1 MTYEELK
8 DIVLCG
14 ETSKVQFKQ
23 EWTSQKEIAKEMI
36 AFANL
41 HGGMILF
48 GVKDKTGE
56 LIGLTYDDIQTIS
69 RELGNAAN
77 EHVRP
82 TIYIETETL
91 MADGKRFLI
100 CNIAQ
105 GKNKPY
111 KNLSGEIWVRQG
123 ADKRHVTENS
133 EILSLFQQSGAY
145 HPERDAIPKTSTSDL
160 EMAYINEYFTKVFGK
175 EKEAFGMPLEDL
187 LQSQGILAQSGE
199 VTRAGMLFFG
209 RHPQLF
215 MPSVMIKAVAFVGN
229 DIGGSEYR
237 NSMDIIGT
245 IPLMFSQGLSF
256 LTSNLKHLQMG
267 QNFNKV
273 GILEIAEVVLE
284 ELLQNSL
291 IHFDLLN
298 TAAIRLLIFDNRV
311 EIINPG
317 CLYGGLQVKD
327 ILLGVSRQR
336 NPLMATMASRTM
348 IFRGLGSGVVR
359 ALREDVKIDFHNEE
373 SANQFKIV
381 IWRKSDDKAVK
392 SDDKVTISGDSPTE
406 SDDKTADSDDKVTI
420 ILNYL
425 KEHKSVTTLELSKLL
440 GIGTSGTKK
449 YLSQLVAEGK
459 IVSHGANRNR
469 TYSLI

>member
-1 MTYEELK
+1 M
-8 DIVLCG
+8 
-14 ETSKVQFKQ
+14 
-23 EWTSQKEIAKEMI
+23 
-36 AFANL
+36 
-41 HGGMILF
+41 
-48 GVKDKTGE
+48 
-56 LIGLTYDDIQTIS
+56 
-69 RELGNAAN
+69 
-77 EHVRP
+77 
-82 TIYIETETL
+82 
-91 MADGKRFLI
+91 
-100 CNIAQ
+100 
-105 GKNKPY
+105 
-111 KNLSGEIWVRQG
+111 
-123 ADKRHVTENS
+123 TENS
-133 EILSLFQQSGAY
+133 EILSLFQQSGTY
-145 HPERDAIPKTSTSDL
+145 HPERDAIPNTSINDL

-175 EKEAFGMPLEDL
+175 EKEDFGMPLDAL
-187 LQSQGILAQSGE
+187 LHSQGILAQSGE

-215 MPSVMIKAVAFVGN
+215 MPSVMIKAVSFVGN

-237 NSMDIIGT
+237 NSMDITGT
-245 IPLMFSQGLSF
+245 IPMMFNQGLSF
-256 LTSNLKHLQMG
+256 LTSNLKHLQKG

-273 GILEIAEVVLE
+273 GILEIAEVALE

-327 ILLGVSRQR
+327 IILGVSRQR

-359 ALREDVKIDFHNEE
+359 ALREDVKIDFYNED
-373 SANQFKIV
+373 SANQFRIV
-381 IWRKSDDKAVK
+381 IWRK
-392 SDDKVTISGDSPTE
+392 SDDKVTISGDNPTE